1 MTTPAT
7 HERARHW
14 DDRYQ
19 QAGAKHVS
27 WFQTR
32 PTMSLQLIDAIGVD
46 TSTAVIDVGGGSS
59 PLVGELVAR
68 GFDDITV
75 LDVSRTALD
84 IARRGLDKPH
94 GVTWLHADLLSW
106 TPTRHW
112 GLWHDRA
119 VFHFLTAPA
128 DRATYLR
135 HLAASL
141 TANGAFIIAT
151 FAPDGPDHCSG
162 LPVSRYD
169 AQTLTDT
176 ITTAVPTATISASHD
191 ETHTTP
197 SGMNQPFTWIVG
209 TITAG

>member
-1 MTTPAT
+1 M
-7 HERARHW
+7 
-14 DDRYQ
+14 
-19 QAGAKHVS
+19 
-27 WFQTR
+27 
-32 PTMSLQLIDAIGVD
+32 
-46 TSTAVIDVGGGSS
+46 IDVGGGSS
-59 PLVGELVAR
+59 PLAGELVAR

-84 IARRGLDKPH
+84 IARRGLDNSH

-119 VFHFLTAPA
+119 VFHFLPHQPTAP
-128 DRATYLR
+128 RTSATSQPP
-135 HLAASL
+135 SL
-141 TANGAFIIAT
+141 QPARPYIAT

-169 AQTLTDT
+169 ARTLTDT
-176 ITTAVPTATISASHD
+176 ITTAIPTATIIAAHD

-197 SGMNQPFTWIVG
+197 SGTNQPFIWIVG
-209 TITAG
+209 TLIAG